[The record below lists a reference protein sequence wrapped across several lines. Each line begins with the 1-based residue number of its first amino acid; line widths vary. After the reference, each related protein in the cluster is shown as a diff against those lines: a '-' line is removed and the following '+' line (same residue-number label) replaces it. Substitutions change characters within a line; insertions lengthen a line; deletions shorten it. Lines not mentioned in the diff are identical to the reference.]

1 MENIDIGKKI
11 EKQRKEKGLTS
22 KQLANMAE
30 ITPSMLSQIERGSA
44 NPSIQTLKV
53 LAKALDVPTFSF
65 LLEETNTDDL
75 IVRSHKRK
83 KMIIDNLSY
92 EMLSPDFTGNLAT
105 AIMTVPP
112 NTSSSD
118 NILEHKGEELAFV
131 LDGTITL
138 YLNEE
143 EYALE
148 TGDSVK
154 IPAYLKHKW
163 VNQFEKN
170 AIVLFSVTPPIF

>member
-131 LDGTITL
+131 LDSPTH
-138 YLNEE
+138 
-143 EYALE
+143 
-148 TGDSVK
+148 S
-154 IPAYLKHKW
+154 
-163 VNQFEKN
+163 
-170 AIVLFSVTPPIF
+170 

>member
-22 KQLANMAE
+22 KELANMAE

-92 EMLSPDFTGNLAT
+92 EMLSPNFTGNLAT

-118 NILEHKGEELAFV
+118 NVLEHKGEELAFV

-143 EYALE
+143 EYTLE

-163 VNQFEKN
+163 VNQLEKN

>member
-11 EKQRKEKGLTS
+11 EKQRKVKGLSS
-22 KQLANMAE
+22 KELANMAE

-75 IVRSHKRK
+75 IVRSNQRK

-92 EMLSPDFTGNLAT
+92 ELLSPDFTGSLAT
-105 AIMTVPP
+105 TIMTVPP
-112 NTSSSD
+112 NTSSSE
-118 NILEHKGEELAFV
+118 NLLEHKGEELAFV
-131 LDGTITL
+131 LEGRITV
-138 YLNEE
+138 YLDEE
-143 EYALE
+143 EYILE

-163 VNQFEKN
+163 INNFNQN
-170 AIVLFSVTPPIF
+170 AVVLFSVTPPIF